1 LNHIFWNP
9 KKNTDFLVYF
19 QKALDLEIWKKTYS
33 VKYYSELRKVYSL
46 SENFVKVAESKEIGP
61 STMKA
66 VELEGE
72 KVCIINTEG
81 NYYAIGN
88 VCTHVGG
95 PLDEGTLEGYE
106 VECPWH
112 GSKFDVRNGEPT
124 KPPAVRAVPKYEVK
138 IQGNDILLRKQ
149 K

>member
-1 LNHIFWNP
+1 M
-9 KKNTDFLVYF
+9 
-19 QKALDLEIWKKTYS
+19 
-33 VKYYSELRKVYSL
+33 
-46 SENFVKVAESKEIGP
+46 SENFVKVAEAKEIAP
-61 STMKA
+61 SSMKA
-66 VELEGE
+66 VEVEGE

-88 VCTHVGG
+88 ICTHLGG

-112 GSKFDVRNGEPT
+112 GSKFDVRTGEPT
-124 KPPAVRAVPKYEVK
+124 KPPAARAVPKYEVK
-138 IQGNDILLRKQ
+138 IEGNNVLVRKQ

>member
-1 LNHIFWNP
+1 M
-9 KKNTDFLVYF
+9 
-19 QKALDLEIWKKTYS
+19 
-33 VKYYSELRKVYSL
+33 VYSL
-46 SENFVKVAESKEIGP
+46 SENFAKVAETKEIAP
-61 STMKA
+61 SSMKA
-66 VELEGE
+66 VEVEGE

-88 VCTHVGG
+88 ICTHVGG

-112 GSKFDVRNGEPT
+112 GSKFDVRTGEPT
-124 KPPAVRAVPKYEVK
+124 KPPAVRPVPNYEVK
-138 IQGNDILLRKQ
+138 IEGNNILVRKQ

>member
-1 LNHIFWNP
+1 VS
-9 KKNTDFLVYF
+9 K
-19 QKALDLEIWKKTYS
+19 
-33 VKYYSELRKVYSL
+33 L
-46 SENFVKVAESKEIGP
+46 SGDFVKVAETKDFQP

-66 VELEGE
+66 VDLASER
-72 KVCIINTEG
+72 VCIVNIEG

-112 GSKFDVRNGEPT
+112 GSKFDVRTGEPT
-124 KPPAVRAVPKYEVK
+124 KPPARQAVPKYEVK
-138 IQGNDILLRKQ
+138 VEDNNILVRKQ
-149 K
+149 